1 MSVLIAPAKAE
12 LAFVIDGGG
21 AAITTG
27 VKGYLRVPFGC
38 VVDRVT
44 LTADQVGSI
53 QIDIWR
59 STYAGFPPSDADSIT
74 GGHEPGIVD
83 SNKYDDS
90 VLTGWSKSLNDGEI
104 LAFNVDSTATIIR
117 VTVNLQV
124 RKR

>member
-1 MSVLIAPAKAE
+1 VSVLIAPAKAE

-21 AAITTG
+21 SAITAG
-27 VKGYLRVPFGC
+27 VKGHLRVPFGC
-38 VVDRVT
+38 FVDRVT

-59 STYAGFPPSDADSIT
+59 STYADFPPVDAGSIT
-74 GGHEPGIVD
+74 GGHEPAIVD
-83 SNKYDDS
+83 NSKYDDS
-90 VLTGWSKSLNDGEI
+90 VLTAWSKSLNAGEI
-104 LAFNVDSTATIIR
+104 LAFNVDSAATITR

>member
-21 AAITTG
+21 SAITTG
-27 VKGYLRVPFGC
+27 VKGHLRVPFGC
-38 VVDRVT
+38 TVERVT
-44 LTADQVGSI
+44 LAADQAGSI
-53 QIDIWR
+53 QIDIWK
-59 STYAGFPPSDADSIT
+59 STYAGFPPVDAGSIT
-74 GGHEPGIVD
+74 GGHEPSIATD
-83 SNKYDDS
+83 SKYDDA

-104 LAFNVDSTATIIR
+104 LAFNVDSATTITR